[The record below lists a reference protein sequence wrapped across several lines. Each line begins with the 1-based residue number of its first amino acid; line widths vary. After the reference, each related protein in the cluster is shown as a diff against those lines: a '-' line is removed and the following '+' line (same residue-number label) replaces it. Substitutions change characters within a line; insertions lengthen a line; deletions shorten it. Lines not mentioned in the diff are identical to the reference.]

1 MAATIIENERPERP
15 LGGFISI
22 VIWIDL
28 LLLLVNNEHR
38 LELLM
43 VGLLCAEILN

>member
-28 LLLLVNNEHR
+28 LLLLDNKHR